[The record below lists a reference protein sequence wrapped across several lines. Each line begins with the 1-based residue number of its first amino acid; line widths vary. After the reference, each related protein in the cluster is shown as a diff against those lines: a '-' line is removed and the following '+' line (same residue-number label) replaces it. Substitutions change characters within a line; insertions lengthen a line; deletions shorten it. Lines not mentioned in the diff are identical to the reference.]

1 MSGYRPGDSVVRDG
15 IGAVFA
21 VFAVVFVIGVIVV
34 VGWQVGWWFNTEN
47 TNRQAQLDRNG
58 YGFQKP
64 LQDQISDEIGQ
75 VLQLNRSLAG
85 EMNNPNLVGP
95 DSATRKDIVVNIC
108 RQATEV
114 NPAVPLQGDQAAF
127 VGQNCF
133 AGTIAPGS
141 PYN

>member
-1 MSGYRPGDSVVRDG
+1 MSYRGDTVREG
-15 IGAVFA
+15 IGVVFA
-21 VFAVVFVIGVIVV
+21 FLAVIALIGIVTL
-34 VGWQVGWWFNTEN
+34 VGWQSGWWFNTQN

-64 LQDQISDEIGQ
+64 LQDQIGDEIGQ
-75 VLQLNRSLAG
+75 VLQLNRALAG

-95 DSATRKDIVVNIC
+95 DSATRKDIVINIC
-108 RQATEV
+108 RQAAQV
-114 NPAVPLQGDQAAF
+114 NQAVPLQGDQAAF

-133 AGTIAPGS
+133 AGTIAPAS

>member
-1 MSGYRPGDSVVRDG
+1 MSYRGDAVRDG

-21 VFAVVFVIGVIVV
+21 FFAVIALVGIVIVA
-34 VGWQVGWWFNTEN
+34 GWQAGWWFQTEN

-64 LQDQISDEIGQ
+64 LQDQIGAEIGQ
-75 VLQLNRSLAG
+75 VLQLNRTLAG

-95 DSATRKDIVVNIC
+95 DAATRKDIVTTVC
-108 RQATEV
+108 RQAAQV
-114 NPAVPLQGDQAAF
+114 NPATPLATDQAVF
-127 VGQNCF
+127 VSQNCF
-133 AGTIAPGS
+133 AGTIAPAS